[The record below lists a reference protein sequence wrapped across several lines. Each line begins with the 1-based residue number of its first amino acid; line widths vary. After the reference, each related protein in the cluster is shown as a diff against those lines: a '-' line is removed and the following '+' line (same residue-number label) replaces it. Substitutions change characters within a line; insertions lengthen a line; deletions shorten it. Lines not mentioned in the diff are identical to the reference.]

1 MLGERGTWGVYSDGQ
16 RRCLTLPNGPVRAGS
31 CGSEYCR
38 RQCGHILDLHSA
50 KPPDFCKWL
59 PNFPVLLRSGLT
71 RRCREVRLQRT
82 TGESNSSTLNRKGG
96 RKGHTP
102 PARLVGTIRIPL
114 GSGLVKCLR
123 RAFLRCMICF
133 HLPAPG
139 SEVSDSTPAPI
150 PLLRDQKTFSAG
162 PCSFSW

>member
-59 PNFPVLLRSGLT
+59 MSMQIIPVDLYLT
-71 RRCREVRLQRT
+71 STVLVLRLQ
-82 TGESNSSTLNRKGG
+82 
-96 RKGHTP
+96 
-102 PARLVGTIRIPL
+102 
-114 GSGLVKCLR
+114 
-123 RAFLRCMICF
+123 
-133 HLPAPG
+133 
-139 SEVSDSTPAPI
+139 
-150 PLLRDQKTFSAG
+150 
-162 PCSFSW
+162 W